1 MAKNKRI
8 AVLCGI
14 VDTKW
19 EAMTN
24 VIKQI
29 QAVWVEK
36 NGSEPTIAS
45 KSKE

>member
-36 NGSEPTIAS
+36 KWKWTDDRI
-45 KSKE
+45 